1 MHSVKLLEYTDPV
14 YLRYTGSVYWVDVW
28 LHERP
33 YSDENIILMRKW
45 IEEIKSGNVT
55 SEEAKYLKHCAEL
68 CTWKSTM

>member
-1 MHSVKLLEYTDPV
+1 MSLCYTDPV
-14 YLRYTGSVYWVDVW
+14 YLRYTGSV
-28 LHERP
+28 

-55 SEEAKYLKHCAEL
+55 SEEAKYLKHSAEL